1 MDLIRKSLRAVGHA
15 GHLFFRSQLK
25 LRWRRGVRVEF
36 VERDGQLTASPEALA
51 RQARRTELSRIV
63 GELAQCLDADADI
76 RPELRHLA
84 YLETA
89 LRQQGLEALQNLPLD
104 VLQKALDQFEGLVSN
119 WSPWGLATLRS
130 KMAVALA
137 ERAAVDEPAAASS
150 SSSPSS
156 LKRSTV

>member
-1 MDLIRKSLRAVGHA
+1 MDLIRKSLRALGHA
-15 GHLFFRSQLK
+15 GHLFFRSQLR

-36 VERDGQLTASPEALA
+36 VEPDGQPTASPEALA
-51 RQARRTELSRIV
+51 RQAQRAELSRIV
-63 GELAQCLDADADI
+63 GELAQCLDADPDI

-84 YLETA
+84 YVETA
-89 LRQQGLEALQNLPLD
+89 IRQQGLDALQNLPLD

-130 KMAVALA
+130 KMAVVLA
-137 ERAAVDEPAAASS
+137 ERTAAEEPAAAP

-156 LKRSTV
+156 VKRSTV